1 MLRLTDVVKQLLIIN
16 AILFVVSI
24 LPLYQYMP
32 DLAMYYPASPQFRP
46 YQIITHMF
54 MHGSLSHF
62 FFNMFMLV
70 TLGPMLESFMGS
82 KRFLFYYLFCGLGA
96 IFLHVVFWYLEIS
109 QLSPGQYAM
118 YLQHP
123 GSVVGASGA
132 LFGILVAFG
141 MYFPDTQLMLLIPP
155 IPMKAKYMVI
165 LCIAL
170 EFFMLARGAETQI
183 AHYAHLGGA
192 LFGFLIILYWRKTGK

>member
-70 TLGPMLESFMGS
+70 TSDPCWSLLWDPSG
-82 KRFLFYYLFCGLGA
+82 FYFI
-96 IFLHVVFWYLEIS
+96 IFFVV
-109 QLSPGQYAM
+109 
-118 YLQHP
+118 
-123 GSVVGASGA
+123 
-132 LFGILVAFG
+132 
-141 MYFPDTQLMLLIPP
+141 
-155 IPMKAKYMVI
+155 
-165 LCIAL
+165 
-170 EFFMLARGAETQI
+170 
-183 AHYAHLGGA
+183 
-192 LFGFLIILYWRKTGK
+192 